1 MSGVKDSFSR
11 LEKHRLQLGENLKK
25 LQKSLQHWQ
34 TWDAEYE
41 ALKEEVDAIPEAN
54 EEELT
59 RIQDDFEGEL
69 VNQREIGEI
78 FGTKGSK
85 SKSQINNILDRRIDY
100 VTKNIETLNNQ
111 VETAQS
117 KYAAATVVSQPDAK
131 DEEGRP
137 ITEIVERLDEDG
149 NVVSYQLNRPGDSIP
164 NIEEALE
171 KAGVKDLVEEAPKP
185 QETTPQQPVPSK
197 LVSKPVEEPSES
209 PASVSKGVSF
219 AADTKED
226 DGPAPQVSRNAK
238 RIEHI
243 MQNSKDQETSNR
255 KEPVIP
261 EDEDEDDAELRRQ
274 MLEYGMSEIGA
285 VVAELEIDEGDSED
299 EDYEFEYSDE
309 GFDEEADDEDNYG
322 RYTGRVITPDYQQ
335 RMLELEKKLGIRSRF
350 THDAEPNK
358 DGDDEESGS
367 DDERIGRIVVN
378 RKAQTPASDPKSTA
392 SPSPPLK
399 SNIKEK
405 QTSDS
410 GAKKGVRFAQDLDV
424 APEAQPAPAPAPT
437 TTSILDEKVPFVEPL
452 SDIVER
458 SGPTKKVEAKSTRKP
473 SRFKKTMGDAGIPPG
488 PFDLP
493 AKFLD
498 HGKLPT
504 PSGPDGTTIADALV
518 ERDTPAKPRGFDEFD
533 DDMINDAVADEY
545 HRMRKKFIHRDGGFL
560 KEDENPIQPLDEA
573 DGGQEP
579 MSRFKSARLSKQ

>member
-1 MSGVKDSFSR
+1 MSGVQDSFSH
-11 LEKHRLQLGENLKK
+11 LEKHRSQLGENLQK

-54 EEELT
+54 KEELT
-59 RIQDDFEGEL
+59 RIQNEFEGEL

-100 VTKNIETLNNQ
+100 VTKNIDTLNKQ
-111 VETAQS
+111 VETAEN
-117 KYAAATVVSQPDAK
+117 KYAAATVISQPDAQ
-131 DEEGRP
+131 DEEGQP

-149 NVVSYQLNRPGDSIP
+149 NVVSYHLNRPGDSIP

-171 KAGVKDLVEEAPKP
+171 KAGVTDLAEEAPKS
-185 QETTPQQPVPSK
+185 QETAPQQPIP
-197 LVSKPVEEPSES
+197 SKPVSQPVQEPSES
-209 PASVSKGVSF
+209 PVSVSKGVSF

-226 DGPAPQVSRNAK
+226 DGPTPQVSRNAK
-238 RIEHI
+238 RVELI
-243 MQNSKDQETSNR
+243 MQNAKDQENFNR
-255 KEPVIP
+255 EGPVIP

-285 VVAELEIDEGDSED
+285 VVAELEIDEGDSD
-299 EDYEFEYSDE
+299 DQDNEFEYSDE

-350 THDAEPNK
+350 TQEAEPNK

-378 RKAQTPASDPKSTA
+378 RNAQTPASDPKSTA
-392 SPSPPLK
+392 SPPAPLK

-424 APEAQPAPAPAPT
+424 APEAQPAPAPT
-437 TTSILDEKVPFVEPL
+437 TTSIIDEKVPFVEPL
-452 SDIVER
+452 SDIVEH
-458 SGPTKKVEAKSTRKP
+458 SGPTKKVEAKPTRKP
-473 SRFKKTMGDAGIPPG
+473 SRFKKTVGDTGIPPG

-504 PSGPDGTTIADALV
+504 PTGPDGTTIADALV

-560 KEDENPIQPLDEA
+560 KEDENPIQPLDEV
-573 DGGQEP
+573 DGGQEA

>member
-1 MSGVKDSFSR
+1 MSGVQDSFSH
-11 LEKHRLQLGENLKK
+11 LEKHRSQLGENLQK

-41 ALKEEVDAIPEAN
+41 ALKEEVDAITEAN
-54 EEELT
+54 EEELA
-59 RIQDDFEGEL
+59 RIQNEFEGEL

-78 FGTKGSK
+78 FGAKGSK

-100 VTKNIETLNNQ
+100 VTKNIDTLNKQ
-111 VETAQS
+111 VETAEN
-117 KYAAATVVSQPDAK
+117 KYAAATVISQPDAQ
-131 DEEGRP
+131 DEEGQP

-149 NVVSYQLNRPGDSIP
+149 NVVSYHLNRPGDSIP

-171 KAGVKDLVEEAPKP
+171 KAGVTDLAEEAPKSR
-185 QETTPQQPVPSK
+185 EKAAQQPIP
-197 LVSKPVEEPSES
+197 SKPVSQPVQEPSDS
-209 PASVSKGVSF
+209 PVSVSKGVSF

-226 DGPAPQVSRNAK
+226 DGPTPQVSRNAK
-238 RIEHI
+238 RVELI
-243 MQNSKDQETSNR
+243 MQNAKDQENFNR
-255 KEPVIP
+255 EGPVIP

-285 VVAELEIDEGDSED
+285 VVAELEIDEGDSD
-299 EDYEFEYSDE
+299 DQDNEFEYSDE
-309 GFDEEADDEDNYG
+309 GFDEEGDDEDNYG

-350 THDAEPNK
+350 TQEAEPNK
-358 DGDDEESGS
+358 DGDEESGS

-378 RKAQTPASDPKSTA
+378 RNAQPPASDPKPTA
-392 SPSPPLK
+392 SPPAPLK

-424 APEAQPAPAPAPT
+424 APEAQPAPAPT
-437 TTSILDEKVPFVEPL
+437 TTSITDEKVPFVEPL

-458 SGPTKKVEAKSTRKP
+458 SGPTKRVEAKSTRKP
-473 SRFKKTMGDAGIPPG
+473 SRFKKTVGDTGIPPG

-504 PSGPDGTTIADALV
+504 PTGPDGTTIADALV
-518 ERDTPAKPRGFDEFD
+518 ERDTPVKARGFDEFD

-573 DGGQEP
+573 DGGQEA